1 MRISDILRSKGSDV
15 VTIAP
20 GSTVRELLASLAEHN
35 FGALVVS
42 EDGHTIVG
50 IVSERDVVRQLHR
63 NGDDLLDSPVSSIM
77 TAEVRTCTPDQHVD
91 ELRAVMID
99 HRIRHVPVV
108 RDGRLKGLVSIGD
121 VVKVTISELET
132 EREHLVGYIQ
142 S

>member
-15 VTIAP
+15 VTVRPDA
-20 GSTVRELLASLAEHN
+20 SVRELLALLAEHN

-50 IVSERDVVRQLHR
+50 IASERDVVRQLHHL
-63 NGDDLLDSPVSSIM
+63 GADLLDAPVSSIM
-77 TAEVRTCTPDQHVD
+77 TAEVRTCSPDQHVD
-91 ELRAVMID
+91 DLRATMTD

-108 RDGRLKGLVSIGD
+108 ADGRLVGLVSIGD
-121 VVKVTISELET
+121 VVKVTISELES

-142 S
+142 G